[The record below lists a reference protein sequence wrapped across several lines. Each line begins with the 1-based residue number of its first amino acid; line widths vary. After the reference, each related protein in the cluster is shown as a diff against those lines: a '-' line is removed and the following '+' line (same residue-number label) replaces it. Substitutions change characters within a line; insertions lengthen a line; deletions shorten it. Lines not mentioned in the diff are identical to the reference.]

1 MKITQTTKEII
12 SKMSKAQKDYETKQ
26 AIKKGFSNLEEWIEV
41 KKNLQIEVY
50 EGIIHTDGDLNQLE
64 KSLRSY
70 LVRKNDEYRFFWSI
84 PDKYGEEGCFK
95 TNILKVWDELNTSL
109 QVKDTFVHQ
118 LNLNDYGKEQETY
131 LTAVADVN
139 NHNKYQ
145 FQYRQKFDDSWVSFM
160 GSLERINMTDVPKGW
175 LDMINKYFL
184 FNGVE

>member
-1 MKITQTTKEII
+1 MMKTKEII

-41 KKNLQIEVY
+41 KKNSQTEVY
-50 EGIIHTDGDLNQLE
+50 KGLIYTDGDLNQLE
-64 KSLRSY
+64 KSLASY
-70 LVRKNDEYRFFWSI
+70 LVRKNDEYKFFWSI
-84 PDKYGEEGCFK
+84 PKKYGEEGCFK
-95 TNILKVWDELNTSL
+95 TNVLKVWDELGTSL
-109 QVKDTFVHQ
+109 KVKDTFVHQ